1 MANVNFTPEQ
11 HNAIVTNGTPL
22 IVSAAA
28 GSGKTAVLVERVM
41 RMILEGGINIT
52 DLIVV
57 TFTEAAAGEMRAKI
71 TRAILEK
78 LEEDPK
84 NLRLRRQLALIPR
97 AKIQTVHSFCSSL
110 IKTNFHRCGVSFDF
124 SLLDEAEKNQL
135 LADCLE
141 TVMEEEYSHFGEDT
155 DFKAAF
161 ENFSDDRGDRKL
173 REIVLELYGKLRS
186 DKSPKKWLLETIAE
200 ADSND
205 IESIEETP
213 WGGFLIKEARAIHAY
228 AFSRLKAA
236 YDELL
241 TVPEVEEKYGD
252 TFRTLLDFGGKL
264 ADELGKNWDD
274 IYTALS
280 ALPETKLKA
289 SRYDDKGFLEKM
301 KSARS
306 GYVEAVKKIKDNFI
320 SSSGENTVKE
330 NNITAP
336 IIKGIC
342 NLVLKLEDNFTA
354 VKRERNVLDYSD
366 LEHIALSLLYDE
378 EKDEVTD
385 IARRISEETYELLVD
400 EFQDTNEIQDT
411 IFRCIE
417 PKTGN
422 VFFVGDVKQS
432 IYKFRLADPTI
443 FIDKYKEAAE
453 LDEEGYKTR
462 IKIDLNKNFR
472 SANTVLD
479 STNYVFEYIMTDDF
493 GGIDYDEKQKLYLGA
508 KYDASYPSELTII
521 DLKLREDDSE
531 EEKAVQ
537 AEAKWVA
544 NRIAELYDTIDVEE
558 NGEKRHA
565 KYSDFAILLSS
576 YSNKVSYFQYEL
588 SRHGIPCAVS
598 KKENFAKRSEIMAV
612 MSLLKVID
620 NPYQDIPLVA
630 VMRSYMYGFTA
641 DEVAQTRIGNKNGYL
656 YEGLVKLAE
665 TNEKAKNLIES
676 LEKYRYMAKNMPVY
690 RLIEAIYDEH
700 RLSWFYSG
708 MADGEARRENLGLL
722 LGHAE
727 NYEKNGYKG
736 LFRFITYFENKFK
749 NESEEG
755 AVKAEGVQILS
766 IHKSKG
772 LEYPVVILPDLA
784 KKFNDQDIKKS
795 VLFHDKLKIGIK
807 YRDKEAMT
815 INKSQIYNA
824 LSIKTQKE
832 LTEEEMR
839 KLYVAMTRAK
849 QKLVMVMSLQNAE
862 KKIKEW
868 AEESWNGVAPTIAAN
883 ATSFG
888 QWLIYS
894 YIHHPDADILRG
906 YTGQMKPLICEAAEK
921 MEFHVI
927 SPDDIPMPDKEKEVL
942 KRSEEF
948 QKLELPSWFDAKYG
962 HESLTTLPSKLSPTM
977 IKELKGE
984 SRQYKPTVKVETST
998 AGGVEKGNAI
1008 HHFMEHFDF
1017 ESWKNGALLSDV
1029 MEEAFEKLT
1038 DEEKQLIDMDY
1049 ARAFF
1054 GSDLAELIKSA
1065 KNIRKETQFAALF
1078 TPKELGLSEDESDTV
1093 VMNGIIDL
1101 MMETDEG
1108 IIIIDYKSD
1117 KVWADP
1123 VTMANI
1129 HKEQVDIYAKAA
1141 QKTFGKPVIGKYIF
1155 LFDAKT
1161 AVKI

>member
-1 MANVNFTPEQ
+1 MANVKFTTDQ
-11 HNAIVTNGTPL
+11 NNAIVTNGTPL

-41 RMILEGGINIT
+41 RMIVEGDVNIT

-110 IKTNFHRCGVSFDF
+110 IKANFHRAGVSFDF
-124 SLLDEAEKNQL
+124 SLLDEGEKDQL
-135 LADCLE
+135 LIDCLDA
-141 TVMEEEYSHFGEDT
+141 VMEEKYAEFGKDNE
-155 DFKAAF
+155 FKAAF
-161 ENFSDDRGDRKL
+161 DNFSNDRGDRQL
-173 REIVLELYGKLRS
+173 REVVLELYGKLRS
-186 DKSPKKWLLETIAE
+186 DKSPKKWLLETIEESYANDAE
-200 ADSND
+200 D
-205 IESIEETP
+205 IEETT
-213 WGGFLIKEARAIHAY
+213 WGAFLINEARDIHEYSLA
-228 AFSRLKAA
+228 RLKAA
-236 YDELL
+236 YEELL
-241 TVPEVEEKYGD
+241 TVGEVEEKYGD
-252 TFRTLLDFGGKL
+252 AFRALIEFGEKL
-264 ADELGKNWDD
+264 APQFGKNWDD
-274 IYTALS
+274 IYSVLENI
-280 ALPETKLKA
+280 PDTKIKS
-289 SRYDDKGFLEKM
+289 SRYEDKEFLEKM

-306 GYVEAVKKIKDNFI
+306 GYAAAVKKIKENYI
-320 SSSGENTVKE
+320 SSKAENIVKE

-336 IIKGIC
+336 IIRGIC
-342 NLVLKLEDNFTA
+342 NLVLKLEESFSA

-378 EKDEVTD
+378 DKDEITD
-385 IARRISEETYELLVD
+385 IAKRISEETFELLVD
-400 EFQDTNEIQDT
+400 EFQDTNEIQDM

-417 PKTGN
+417 PKSHN

-443 FIDKYKEAAE
+443 FIEKYKEAKE
-453 LDEEGYKTR
+453 LDDEGDKSR

-472 SANTVLD
+472 SANSVL
-479 STNYVFEYIMTDDF
+479 SATNFVFEHIMTDSF
-493 GGIDYDEKQKLYLGA
+493 GGIDYDDKQKLHLGA
-508 KYDASYPSELTII
+508 SYESAYPAELTVI
-521 DLKLREDDSE
+521 DLKLRDDDSE
-531 EEKAVQ
+531 EEKAIE

-544 NRIAELYDTIDVEE
+544 NRISELYDTVEIE
-558 NGEKRHA
+558 EKGEKRHA

-576 YSNKVSYFQYEL
+576 YSNKVKYFQYEL
-588 SRHGIPCAVS
+588 NRHGIPCAVS

-656 YEGLVKLAE
+656 YEGLVNMAE
-665 TNEKAKNLIES
+665 TNDKAKKLIES

-708 MADGEARRENLGLL
+708 MADGEARRENLALL

-749 NESEEG
+749 NEAEEG
-755 AVKAEGVQILS
+755 AVKTEGVQILS

-784 KKFNDQDIKKS
+784 KKFNIQDTRKS

-807 YRDKEAMT
+807 YRDNQAMS
-815 INKSQIYNA
+815 INRSQIYNA

-849 QKLVMVMSLQNAE
+849 QKLVMVMSLKNAE
-862 KKIKEW
+862 KSIKEW
-868 AEESWNGVAPTIAAN
+868 ADESWEAVSPTVASN

-894 YIHHPDADILRG
+894 YIHHPDANILRG
-906 YTGQMKPLICEAAEK
+906 YTGQAKPYMDEEDEK
-921 MEFHVI
+921 MEFYVI
-927 SPDDIPMPDKEKEVL
+927 SPDDIPVPDKEKELL
-942 KRSEEF
+942 KDKERF
-948 QKLELPSWFDAKYG
+948 QKLELPAWFDKAY
-962 HESLTTLPSKLSPTM
+962 EYENLTTLPSKLSPTM
-977 IKELKGE
+977 LKELRGE
-984 SRQYKPTVKVETST
+984 NREYKPVVKSESITT
-998 AGGVEKGNAI
+998 GGVEKGNAV
-1008 HHFMEHFDF
+1008 HHFMEYFDF
-1017 ESWKNGALLSDV
+1017 EGWKYGVQFESLV
-1029 MEEAFEKLT
+1029 EEAIMKL
-1038 DEEKQLIDMDY
+1038 DEEERALVDMETVKL
-1049 ARAFF
+1049 FF
-1054 GSDLAELIKSA
+1054 ESDIAKLIKNA
-1065 KNIRKETQFAALF
+1065 DRIRKETQFAALF
-1078 TPKELGLSEDESDTV
+1078 TPRELGLSQDESDAV
-1093 VMNGIIDL
+1093 VMNGVIDL
-1101 MMETDEG
+1101 MIENEDG
-1108 IIIIDYKSD
+1108 IVIVDYKTD
-1117 KVWADP
+1117 RMWADP
-1123 VTMANI
+1123 RTMAKV

-1141 QKTFGKPVIGKYIF
+1141 EKTFGKPVTAKYIF

-1161 AVKI
+1161 AVEI